1 MTLID
6 DILSM
11 QKCGGVIIL
20 NDDEHIEVDKVLG
33 VKYLF
38 DTPWVDYTAKEET
51 YTLSLKNI
59 KEARPLSLDYEL
71 PYPRGKDEDNC
82 DKDGEE
88 FELID
93 TDNFVNKEI
102 IEEPTESKE
111 PKDEE
116 KIDKIEHDMHES
128 TETNECEE
136 KDETSNESNDKV
148 SFSNRED
155 YTPSF
160 DVYEDKHKELIS
172 FNNYKVLDSCYKCGY
187 DIMLSTE
194 TTLEKRYKIVYMC
207 EHTNTHFIIL
217 DDYTV
222 KSHVLLPEVKT
233 VYPAISRDPALSKKE
248 ENEYSIPSSYFTK
261 ETYDLPVIIEPLTP
275 PLIEKTRYSINDK
288 ELIEL
293 IKGYLSSNKCFGLMI
308 DDDVVFNTF
317 KKFTMKDKFKLDSER
332 LTKIDLSNNVNTL
345 LSLMID
351 NSVTQP
357 TNTFIYMDTT
367 APYMMKL
374 TYYPSSK
381 TFIVTFFQSTKY
393 KEQMNEI
400 SAEETYTEM
409 IHEFN
414 KNKGKTVTFMYKD
427 ELKTIEVSKAT
438 KKFVEGYCF
447 TEKEYITFDIDYIHD
462 LKTQP
467 QPKANDLTEFDII
480 NAINVLSFDN
490 KKPVHLLIIKQYLK
504 DKNKELN
511 DFCKLMVRLLRNK
524 QIFEDKDKYLTVPP
538 FFNRLKECIS
548 FNLPIGIEYNGNRE
562 YISPMKLVK
571 TPTGYL
577 LKSRRREYIIN
588 HITNVFEV

>member
-71 PYPRGKDEDNC
+71 PYPRGDEEDNC
-82 DKDGEE
+82 DKDGEDD
-88 FELID
+88 FVELID
-93 TDNFVNKEI
+93 TNEVKEKLEKEAPKVI
-102 IEEPTESKE
+102 DELNQLHLELTKDIEETTNNEKE
-111 PKDEE
+111 EP
-116 KIDKIEHDMHES
+116 
-128 TETNECEE
+128 
-136 KDETSNESNDKV
+136 SNESNDKV

-194 TTLEKRYKIVYMC
+194 TIPEKKYKIVYMC

-233 VYPAISRDPALSKKE
+233 VYPALSKKE
-248 ENEYSIPSSYFTK
+248 EIEYSIPSSYFTIEK
-261 ETYDLPVIIEPLTP
+261 GNNVSSGYIDLETYDLPSIIEPLTP

-317 KKFTMKDKFKLDSER
+317 KNFTMKEKLDSEI
-332 LTKIDLSNNVNTL
+332 LTKINLSNNVSTL
-345 LSLMID
+345 LNLMID

-462 LKTQP
+462 LKTQSE
-467 QPKANDLTEFDII
+467 ANTLTEFDII
-480 NAINVLSFDN
+480 NAINVLSKDN
-490 KKPVHLLIIKQYLK
+490 TKPVHLLIIKQYLK

-588 HITNVFEV
+588 HITNVFKV